1 MEREETN
8 SLDKRE
14 KLEAF
19 FQDKE
24 YRPMRFK
31 SVAMLLGVP
40 KEEKEELR
48 LLLEE
53 LIADGKLELDD
64 AGCYRWAKQPL
75 EGIFSGTTRGFGFV
89 LIPGEEDIFIPERET
104 AGAFHGDTVRVR
116 ITESGSETKRR
127 EGTITQIVKRGT
139 THLVGVYERNKNCG
153 FVIPDNPKFGN
164 DIYIAK
170 EHSKGAVNG
179 HKVYV
184 KLLHY
189 GNAKRNPEGRIVEI
203 LGHINDP
210 ASDVKTV
217 LKTYALEP
225 EFPEEVMAEAETMPE
240 EVAEGEKHGR
250 MDIRELFTV
259 TIDGEDA
266 KDLDDAITLERTA
279 DGYRLGVHIADVTHY
294 VREGSPLD
302 ACALRRGTSVY
313 LIDRVIPMLPHRL
326 SNGICSL
333 NAGVDRLALSCF
345 MDVDA
350 AGNIT
355 GHHIAETLINVTR
368 RMSYTEV
375 AHILKVMQDNT
386 QKIPEEGMETEK
398 AQEAPEQDAEA
409 EKSRLLS
416 EYGELVPMFLLMKE
430 LADLLRAKRRQRGA
444 VDFDF
449 AESKI
454 TLAPSGKPV
463 EIKPYERNDAT
474 RMIEDFMLAAN
485 ETIAEDFFWQEAPF
499 VYRTHEKPDP
509 EKIKRLGIL
518 INNFGFHIK
527 AGKDGVH
534 PKELQKLL
542 DGIGDTP
549 EAALISRLTLR
560 SMKQARYTTDCD
572 GHFGLAAKYYCH
584 FTSPIRRYPDLQ
596 IHRII
601 KDNLHGRL
609 TDERREHYHLIL
621 GEVADQ
627 ASKTERVAEEAE
639 REVEK
644 LKKIEYME
652 ERIGEVF
659 DGVIS
664 GVTGWGIYVEL
675 SNTIEGMIQ
684 LANLK
689 DDYYIYDEEHYLLV
703 GERFHKTYRLGQ
715 QLQVKLIGA
724 DKLLK
729 TIDFLP
735 YNE

>member
-1 MEREETN
+1 MKEREEN
-8 SLDKRE
+8 YSDKRE
-14 KLEAF
+14 TLEAF

-24 YRPMRFK
+24 YKPMRFK
-31 SVAMLLGVP
+31 SIAVLLEVP
-40 KEEKEELR
+40 KEEREDLR
-48 LLLEE
+48 VLLEQMLGE
-53 LIADGKLELDD
+53 GELELDEK
-64 AGCYRWAKQPL
+64 GCYHWVKGETL
-75 EGIFSGTTRGFGFV
+75 EGTFSGTTRGFGFV

-116 ITESGSETKRR
+116 ITEASSGTKRR
-127 EGTITQIVKRGT
+127 EGTIAKIVKRGT
-139 THLVGVYERNKNCG
+139 THLVGVYEKNKNCG

-164 DIYIAK
+164 DIYISK
-170 EHSKGAVNG
+170 EHSKGAVSG
-179 HKVYV
+179 HKVYI
-184 KLLHY
+184 KLMHY
-189 GNAKRNPEGRIVEI
+189 GNARRNPEGRVIEI

-217 LKTYALEP
+217 LKTYDLRP
-225 EFPEEVMAEAETMPE
+225 EFPDEVMAEAETMPE
-240 EVAEGEKHGR
+240 EVAETEKQGR
-250 MDIRELFTV
+250 MDVREALTV

-266 KDLDDAITLERTA
+266 KDLDDAITLERTEQ
-279 DGYRLGVHIADVTHY
+279 GYRLGVHIADVTHY
-294 VREGSPLD
+294 VKEHSPLD
-302 ACALRRGTSVY
+302 TCALKRGTSVY
-313 LIDRVIPMLPHRL
+313 LVDRVIPMLPHRL

-350 AGNIT
+350 SGDIV

-375 AHILKVMQDNT
+375 AHILKVMS
-386 QKIPEEGMETEK
+386 EEGE
-398 AQEAPEQDAEA
+398 EA
-409 EKSRLLS
+409 EKQRLSS
-416 EYGELVPMFLLMKE
+416 EYGELVPMFLMMKE
-430 LADLLRAKRRQRGA
+430 LADLLRARRRQRGA

-454 TLAPSGKPV
+454 TLTPSGKPI
-463 EIKPYERNDAT
+463 EIGPYERNDAT
-474 RMIEDFMLAAN
+474 RIIEDFMLAAN

-509 EKIKRLGIL
+509 EKIKKLGIL

-601 KDNLHGRL
+601 KDNLHGKL
-609 TDERREHYHLIL
+609 TDERREQYRLIL
-621 GEVADQ
+621 DEVAEQ
-627 ASKTERVAEEAE
+627 SSKTERTAEEAE

-652 ERIGEVF
+652 ERIGEIF

-689 DDYYIYDEEHYLLV
+689 DDYYIYDEERYLLV

-715 QLQVKLIGA
+715 QLKVQVIGA

-735 YNE
+735 YYE

>member
-1 MEREETN
+1 M
-8 SLDKRE
+8 
-14 KLEAF
+14 LEAF

-31 SVAMLLGVP
+31 SVAAVLGVP
-40 KEEKEELR
+40 KEDKEELR
-48 LLLEE
+48 LLLE
-53 LIADGKLELDD
+53 KLLSEKKLGLDEKGRYHWM
-64 AGCYRWAKQPL
+64 ASETV
-75 EGIFSGTTRGFGFV
+75 EGTFSGTTRGFGFV
-89 LIPGEEDIFIPERET
+89 LVPGEDDIFIPERET
-104 AGAFHGDTVRVR
+104 AGAMHGDTVRVR
-116 ITESGSETKRR
+116 ITEEGSGTRRR
-127 EGTITQIVKRGT
+127 EGVIVQIVKRGI
-139 THLVGVYERNKNCG
+139 THLVGTYERSKNYG
-153 FVIPDNPKFGN
+153 FVVPDNPKFGN

-184 KLLHY
+184 MLTSY
-189 GNAKRNPEGRIVEI
+189 GSARKSPEGRVVEI

-217 LKTYALEP
+217 LKTYDLQT
-225 EFPEEVMAEAETMPE
+225 EFPEEVMAQAEGMPE
-240 EVAEGEKHGR
+240 EVSEQERQGR
-250 MDIRELFTV
+250 LDIRELLTV

-266 KDLDDAITLERTA
+266 KDLDDAITIERTET
-279 DGYRLGVHIADVTHY
+279 GYRLGVHIADVTHY
-294 VREGSPLD
+294 VRENSPLD
-302 ACALRRGTSVY
+302 VCALKRGTSVY
-313 LIDRVIPMLPHRL
+313 LVDRVIPMLPHRL

-350 AGNIT
+350 AGNIV
-355 GHHIAETLINVTR
+355 GHQIAETLINVTR

-375 AHILKVMQDNT
+375 AHILKVMRG
-386 QKIPEEGMETEK
+386 EENA
-398 AQEAPEQDAEA
+398 AQENEEA
-409 EKSRLLS
+409 ERERLENEYS
-416 EYGELVPMFLLMKE
+416 ELIPMFLLMKE
-430 LADLLRAKRRQRGA
+430 LADLLRAKRRKRGA
-444 VDFDF
+444 IDFDF

-454 TLAPSGKPV
+454 TLAPNGKPID
-463 EIKPYERNDAT
+463 IKPYERNDAT
-474 RMIEDFMLAAN
+474 KIIEDFMLAAN
-485 ETIAEDFFWQEAPF
+485 ETIAEDFFWQETPF
-499 VYRTHEKPDP
+499 VYRTHEAPDP
-509 EKIKRLGIL
+509 EKIKKLGIF

-542 DGIGDTP
+542 DSIGDTP

-560 SMKQARYTTDCD
+560 SMKQAKYTTDCD

-609 TDERREHYHLIL
+609 NEGKREHYHLIL
-621 GEVADQ
+621 DEVAEQ

-644 LKKIEYME
+644 LKKVEYME

-664 GVTGWGIYVEL
+664 GITSWGIYVEL
-675 SNTIEGMIQ
+675 PNTVEGMIQ
-684 LANLK
+684 LANLE
-689 DDYYIYDEEHYLLV
+689 DDYYIYDEERYLLV

-715 QLQVKLIGA
+715 QLQVLLIGA

-735 YNE
+735 YNG